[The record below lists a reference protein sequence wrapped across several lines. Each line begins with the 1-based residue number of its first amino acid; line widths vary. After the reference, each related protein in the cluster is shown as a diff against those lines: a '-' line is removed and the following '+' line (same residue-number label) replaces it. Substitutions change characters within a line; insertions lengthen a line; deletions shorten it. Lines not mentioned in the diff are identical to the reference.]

1 MHGLASIM
9 NIAVQCYTWKE
20 RNDRISRDM
29 HHSVKAYMRL
39 IVSDTIFWTWIPSV
53 EGRLKISEEEALGD
67 NEADSANGGGHTRSL
82 EDRIARLCL
91 PHMAGPLS
99 QASVEWLFTCFF
111 FFFHCMFLWLL
122 YVVFLLRLVVMP
134 QSTISTLCFMWN
146 IVVFQLINVIKGSF
160 VVRSKN
166 FNQKKNADDQV

>member
-1 MHGLASIM
+1 
-9 NIAVQCYTWKE
+9 
-20 RNDRISRDM
+20 
-29 HHSVKAYMRL
+29 MRL

-99 QASVEWLFTCFF
+99 
-111 FFFHCMFLWLL
+111 
-122 YVVFLLRLVVMP
+122 
-134 QSTISTLCFMWN
+134 
-146 IVVFQLINVIKGSF
+146 
-160 VVRSKN
+160 
-166 FNQKKNADDQV
+166 